1 MNRPEFD
8 EFAGRYD
15 ELLADSMP
23 ESLNEDAYFASYK
36 IDLMASRHPADTV
49 RRILDY
55 GCGAGRSL
63 PYLRDRYPHAQLW
76 GFDVSEQSISM
87 ASKRM
92 PDAKLSADWQE
103 IRATRF
109 DLIIAANVFHHI
121 PPGERPSALSDCRE
135 VLAPTGSLY
144 VFEHN
149 PYNPVTRHVFE
160 NCPFDVHAEML
171 AMRQATQ
178 LATNC
183 SLRIRHRAYT
193 LFFPKPLKL
202 LRPLER
208 FMGRLPLGAQY
219 YVQMGR

>member
-1 MNRPEFD
+1 MSRPEFD

-15 ELLADSMP
+15 ELLAGSMP
-23 ESLNEDAYFASYK
+23 EGLNEDAYFASYK
-36 IDLMASRHPADTV
+36 IDLVASRHPRNSV
-49 RRILDY
+49 HRILDY
-55 GCGAGRSL
+55 GCGEGRSL
-63 PYLRDRYPHAQLW
+63 PYLRDRYPDAQLW

-87 ASKRM
+87 ASQRV
-92 PDAKLSADWQE
+92 PDARVSADWRE
-103 IRATRF
+103 IRATHF

-121 PPGERPSALSDCRE
+121 PLDAREAALSDCSD
-135 VLAPTGSLY
+135 VLAPGGCLY

-171 AMRQATQ
+171 TMRQTTQ
-178 LATNC
+178 LATN
-183 SLRIRHRAYT
+183 SGLHILHRAYT
-193 LFFPKPLKL
+193 LFFPRPLKV